1 MMAIAV
7 NLLWLFP
14 IAFLIASAKID
25 GVVGLIIAWLPLF
38 VVALKCGA
46 GVKDKESN
54 VNA

>member
-1 MMAIAV
+1 VA
-7 NLLWLFP
+7 LPDCLF
-14 IAFLIASAKID
+14 IASAKID
-25 GVVGLIIAWLPLF
+25 GVVGLIIAWFPLF